1 MDITESQS
9 EEKKSLDLQ
18 VHKHTHTKISPQ
30 LYFTVP
36 DNLFYVGKN
45 IELSRVFKVF

>member
-9 EEKKSLDLQ
+9 EEKNSLDLQ
-18 VHKHTHTKISPQ
+18 VHKHTQKISPQ

-36 DNLFYVGKN
+36 DGLFYVGKN
-45 IELSRVFKVF
+45 IELSRVFRVF